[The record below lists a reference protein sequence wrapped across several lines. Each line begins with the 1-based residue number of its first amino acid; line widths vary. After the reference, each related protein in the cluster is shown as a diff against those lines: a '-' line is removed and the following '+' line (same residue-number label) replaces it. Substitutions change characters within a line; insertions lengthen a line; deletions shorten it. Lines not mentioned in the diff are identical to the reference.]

1 VGKGLRSSAGN
12 EEREKMKTEK
22 TQEIYGMKTCLYC
35 KHYKT
40 KNDEFPCADCSQ
52 SNNGRMGYS
61 ANLWEPEEVAEK
73 NANEVWQ
80 TIKDSGERRVFE
92 TGAVRDCAEG
102 KGRMDLLPWNAV
114 LEVSKH
120 CERGAAKYG
129 EHNVDL
135 GLPLHSFV
143 DSGFRH
149 LAKFAAGYV
158 DEAHLTAAVWNLLWA
173 LEFSITRPD
182 LVDVP
187 WKKEDKHD

>member
-1 VGKGLRSSAGN
+1 MEGDMVENKELETRCTLCKYRDLS
-12 EEREKMKTEK
+12 
-22 TQEIYGMKTCLYC
+22 YG
-35 KHYKT
+35 
-40 KNDEFPCADCSQ
+40 EFPCGECIQGFGRNDMFEEA
-52 SNNGRMGYS
+52 NNLENIVLPPNTEAVFRHKS
-61 ANLWEPEEVAEK
+61 VPE
-73 NANEVWQ
+73 
-80 TIKDSGERRVFE
+80 IKDSGERRVFE
-92 TGAVRDCAEG
+92 SGAVRDCAEG

>member
-1 VGKGLRSSAGN
+1 
-12 EEREKMKTEK
+12 MMEK
-22 TQEIYGMKTCLYC
+22 TQEAHDMKKCSHC

-40 KNDEFPCADCSQ
+40 KIDEFPCADCSQ

-61 ANLWEPEEVAEK
+61 ANLWEPVDREE
-73 NANEVWQ
+73 NAKDTQ
-80 TIKDSGERRVFE
+80 PTIKDSGERRVFE
-92 TGAVRDCAEG
+92 SGAVRDCAEG

>member
-1 VGKGLRSSAGN
+1 MRSSAGN
-12 EEREKMKTEK
+12 EEREMNMKMYDKVSRPSERCRMCEHERL
-22 TQEIYGMKTCLYC
+22 QYY
-35 KHYKT
+35 
-40 KNDEFPCADCSQ
+40 EFPCKDCMD
-52 SNNGRMGYS
+52 NGGSENMFVSKGTYK
-61 ANLWEPEEVAEK
+61 PVC
-73 NANEVWQ
+73 

-102 KGRMDLLPWNAV
+102 KGRMDLIPWNAV

-135 GLPLHSFV
+135 GLPLHSFI

-187 WKKEDKHD
+187 WEKGDKNENG

>member
-1 VGKGLRSSAGN
+1 MRSVQGN
-12 EEREKMKTEK
+12 EEREKMMMEDKVTNKSPECERCVHEITE
-22 TQEIYGMKTCLYC
+22 Y
-35 KHYKT
+35 H
-40 KNDEFPCADCSQ
+40 DFPCCECVH
-52 SNNGRMGYS
+52 NGGKHVMFLPKFGLNTVTAS
-61 ANLWEPEEVAEK
+61 IIN
-73 NANEVWQ
+73 
-80 TIKDSGERRVFE
+80 DSGERRVFR
-92 TGAVRDCAEG
+92 TRAVRDCAEG
-102 KGRMDLLPWNAV
+102 KGRMDLIPWNAV

-158 DEAHLTAAVWNLLWA
+158 DEAHLTAAAWNLLWA

>member
-1 VGKGLRSSAGN
+1 MMMEDKVANMAKECIGCAHHAQEYYEYPCSECEHNGG
-12 EEREKMKTEK
+12 EYKMYSPAAEMNA
-22 TQEIYGMKTCLYC
+22 IFAR
-35 KHYKT
+35 
-40 KNDEFPCADCSQ
+40 DEHPA
-52 SNNGRMGYS
+52 
-61 ANLWEPEEVAEK
+61 
-73 NANEVWQ
+73 
-80 TIKDSGERRVFE
+80 IKDSGERRVFE

-102 KGRMDLLPWNAV
+102 KGRMDLIPWNAV

-187 WKKEDKHD
+187 WKKDGGTND